1 MTCVSGAGWGQ
12 QVWHHLSRNHK
23 NWKWRSCKRQSAEE
37 GRERG
42 AAEDTRRRSKE
53 EERRRRRNEPTE
65 WEWNVC
71 EESEGV
77 QCLHG
82 FKTPL
87 SLGTRWIQTAPR
99 WNFTG
104 LILEPWRRRT
114 SRRVFFFSRILNWI
128 ASLNDSCREIPWTHT
143 PVLEVWWE
151 PVSEVCVRL
160 HVSLQ
165 TEEFHELCCTSVI
178 QSVSEIPLC
187 LPPTHQQPAAWQH
200 MSDVTH
206 RTCCCVESVHVNES
220 EICSM
225 FQPCPLHGYKHTE
238 CQSASSQLTSSG
250 EVQLGE
256 SLHARSSSASL
267 SADRDACSFSL
278 GEFHL
283 ELLQPSRSDNPTALN
298 SARCWKCYGDV
309 TAATLSLWRQDFM
322 ENRLWRFFRPE
333 TER

>member
-12 QVWHHLSRNHK
+12 QVWHHLSCNHK
-23 NWKWRSCKRQSAEE
+23 KWKWRSCKRQSAEE

-165 TEEFHELCCTSVI
+165 TEEFHELCCTSVCYSECFRDSSLSPTNTPTTSSMTARQTLHTERVAAWSRCMLMNQRSAACFSRVLFMDTNI
-178 QSVSEIPLC
+178 QSVSQPHHSWRPLVKFS
-187 LPPTHQQPAAWQH
+187 W
-200 MSDVTH
+200 
-206 RTCCCVESVHVNES
+206 
-220 EICSM
+220 
-225 FQPCPLHGYKHTE
+225 
-238 CQSASSQLTSSG
+238 
-250 EVQLGE
+250 E
-256 SLHARSSSASL
+256 SLCMH
-267 SADRDACSFSL
+267 DRPHKSV
-278 GEFHL
+278 
-283 ELLQPSRSDNPTALN
+283 SRSGRVFIFSGWVSP
-298 SARCWKCYGDV
+298 W
-309 TAATLSLWRQDFM
+309 AAAAFT
-322 ENRLWRFFRPE
+322 FR
-333 TER
+333 